1 MLIAK
6 DWKSLE
12 FGTRLK
18 EQKEKHITCLRFYL
32 IVQELLFKLGQS
44 IVGAVVVQIQRVE
57 DIPEEGKTQPAA
69 C

>member
-6 DWKSLE
+6 DWKSPE

-18 EQKEKHITCLRFYL
+18 EQKEKHVTCLSFDL

-69 C
+69 Y